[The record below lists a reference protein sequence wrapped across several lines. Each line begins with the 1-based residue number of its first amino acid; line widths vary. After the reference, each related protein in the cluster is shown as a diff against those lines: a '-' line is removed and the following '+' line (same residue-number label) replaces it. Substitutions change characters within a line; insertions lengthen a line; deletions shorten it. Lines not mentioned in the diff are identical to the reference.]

1 MGAGGADDVVDA
13 RIVNRWAWWRYV
25 LALAASA
32 IAAFANA
39 VLQPW
44 IGGQTL
50 LILYLPAL
58 LIAGRFGGFGPALLA
73 TALCL
78 AASFLINGA
87 LVQTSADVVAVTI
100 FVSMGIGLGLGGN
113 LFNRTSR
120 NAEAGLAELRAN
132 QARLQTVLDTVP
144 DAMVVIDERGIMS
157 SFSATAERLFGW
169 TADEAIGR
177 NVSMLMPSPYQE
189 EHDGYLHRY
198 LTTGERR
205 IIGIGRV
212 VVGMRKD
219 GATFPMELSVGEAR
233 IGNERVFV
241 GFVRDLSERQATE
254 RRLQELQGELIHVSR
269 LTAMGEMASAL
280 AHELNQPLSAIAS
293 YVKGSVRLLEAETVE
308 RERLRDALT
317 KAGDQALRAGDIIK
331 RLREFVSKGETD
343 REMEN
348 LGKVV
353 EEASLLALVGAK
365 EHGIKVSFDFNPK
378 TPPVMIDKVQIQQ
391 VVLNLIRNAI
401 DAMEISPVR
410 NLRVSARPE
419 GENLA
424 VVAVADSGSGVSPE
438 FISQLFQP
446 FMTTKV
452 TGMGVGLSISRSI
465 IEAHGGRIWVEDNRG
480 GGAVFRFTLP
490 TVSKEDI
497 DGE

>member
-1 MGAGGADDVVDA
+1 VVEQRTLNGRVLGGYGLA
-13 RIVNRWAWWRYV
+13 IVAT
-25 LALAASA
+25 ALAA
-32 IAAFANA
+32 AANG
-39 VLQPW
+39 LLEPW

-50 LILYLPAL
+50 LILYMPAL

-73 TALCL
+73 TALSL
-78 AASFLINGA
+78 AATYLINGG
-87 LVQTSADVVAVTI
+87 LIHGSGDVVAVAI
-100 FVSMGIGLGLGGN
+100 FVTMGFGLGMGGN
-113 LFNRTSR
+113 LFNRTSQD
-120 NAEAGLAELRAN
+120 AEARLAELRAN

-169 TADEAIGR
+169 TAGEAIGR

-189 EHDGYLHRY
+189 EHDGYLERY

-219 GATFPMELSVGEAR
+219 GATFPMELTVGEAR
-233 IGNERVFV
+233 IGDARVFV
-241 GFVRDLSERQATE
+241 GFVRDLSERQAAE

-293 YVKGSVRLLEAETVE
+293 YVKGSARLLDAENIE

-343 REMEN
+343 RETEN

-365 EHGIKVSFDFNPK
+365 EHGVKVRFDFNPN

-401 DAMEISPVR
+401 DAMEASPVR
-410 NLRVSARPE
+410 NLRVSVRPE
-419 GENLA
+419 GSSLA
-424 VVAVADSGSGVSPE
+424 VVAVADTGPGISPG
-438 FISQLFQP
+438 FASQLFQP
-446 FMTTKV
+446 FMTTKAA
-452 TGMGVGLSISRSI
+452 GMGVGLSISRSI
-465 IEAHGGRIWVEDNRG
+465 VEAHGGRIWVEDNPG
-480 GGAVFRFTLP
+480 GGALFRFTVP
-490 TVSKEDI
+490 TVIKEDI

>member
-1 MGAGGADDVVDA
+1 VVEVGTA
-13 RIVNRWAWWRYV
+13 RRKSLWGYG
-25 LALAASA
+25 LALLAISMAALT
-32 IAAFANA
+32 NA
-39 VLQPW
+39 LLEPW
-44 IGGQTL
+44 IGGRTL

-58 LIAGRFGGFGPALLA
+58 LAAGRFGGFGPALLA
-73 TALCL
+73 TALSL
-78 AASFLINGA
+78 TASYLINGS
-87 LVQTSADVVAVTI
+87 LVNDSADVVAVTI
-100 FVSMGIGLGLGGN
+100 FVIMGFGLGLGGA
-113 LFNRTSR
+113 LFNRTTQD
-120 NAEAGLAELRAN
+120 AEARLAELRSN

-169 TADEAIGR
+169 TAAETIGR
-177 NVSMLMPSPYQE
+177 NVKMLMPSPYQE
-189 EHDGYLHRY
+189 QHDGYLHRY
-198 LTTGERR
+198 MTTGERR

-212 VVGMRKD
+212 VVGLRKN
-219 GATFPMELSVGEAR
+219 GETFPMELSVGEAR
-233 IGNERVFV
+233 IGEVRIFT

-293 YVKGSVRLLEAETVE
+293 YVKGSARLLDAETVE

-331 RLREFVSKGETD
+331 RLREFVAKGETD

-365 EHGIKVSFDFNPK
+365 EHGVKVGFDFDPK

-401 DAMEISPVR
+401 DAMEVSSKR
-410 NLRVSARPE
+410 TLRVSVRPE
-419 GENLA
+419 GASLA
-424 VVAVADSGSGVSPE
+424 VVAVADTGPGVSPE
-438 FISQLFQP
+438 FASQLFQP
-446 FMTTKV
+446 FMTTKA

-465 IEAHGGRIWVEDNRG
+465 IEAHGGRIWVEDNPG
-480 GGAVFRFTLP
+480 GGALFRFTVP
-490 TVSKEDI
+490 TAGKEDI